1 MLDECLMKFTMF
13 CILCHKTLGLPSPT
27 ILVLFVFSTVVT
39 VCLHKIKSWKKT
51 LKRNT
56 FMSLSPQIM
65 LHNDRNCTEKYP
77 KKHSANCRNF
87 ETVLA
92 SGQQLT
98 LCMYKWLSHVL
109 GNHQNNSTFCIFTH
123 YNLCII
129 LSFLCSTA
137 HKVPWRSLAMQQ
149 IGPVRDGKKFTQNW
163 VS

>member
-1 MLDECLMKFTMF
+1 MLDECLIKFALF
-13 CILCHKTLGLPSPT
+13 SILFHKTLGLPSPT
-27 ILVLFVFSTVVT
+27 ILVLFVFNTDVT
-39 VCLHKIKSWKKT
+39 VCQPKIKSWKKT

-137 HKVPWRSLAMQQ
+137 HKVPLRSVGMQQ
-149 IGPVRDGKKFTQNW
+149 TGIVLHGKKFTHNN